1 MTRPF
6 IAIDSHA
13 GRIGRFCWVNSDLRG
28 DHRRGALATWRDGQQ
43 AILWDGWWGSTYFCS
58 QHPAR
63 PGEAW

>member
-13 GRIGRFCWVNSDLRG
+13 GRIGRFCWANSDTRHPQHYG
-28 DHRRGALATWRDGQQ
+28 YVIEDGAIRDWITG
-43 AILWDGWWGSTYFCS
+43 GWWGSTFLCS
-58 QHPAR
+58 PHPAR